1 MSVFSFAVVFFY
13 DRKIVNGLIGTE
25 RTAAF
30 AQIKSLLLTCLP
42 LAIVA
47 FLNNLSLT
55 IPKIY
60 LERYYG
66 ETVFGIYSS
75 VSSPTIVV
83 QLAATTLFAPLV
95 PVLTRQY
102 QEKNKKEFQKI
113 LLKFF
118 ALILA
123 GTVLGVILSVFL
135 ADFALGILYG
145 AEIKP
150 YTGLFIPVF
159 FIAVLIAVNASLF
172 SVCTLIREIRS
183 QYAVGLA
190 GIASAFLLSVTAVKT
205 WSLDG
210 TIVAFAGTLILQ
222 IAIQLFLIVRKVRK
236 MNGNRK

>member
-1 MSVFSFAVVFFY
+1 M
-13 DRKIVNGLIGTE
+13 
-25 RTAAF
+25 
-30 AQIKSLLLTCLP
+30 
-42 LAIVA
+42 
-47 FLNNLSLT
+47 
-55 IPKIY
+55 
-60 LERYYG
+60 
-66 ETVFGIYSS
+66 
-75 VSSPTIVV
+75 V

-183 QYAVGLA
+183 QYAV
-190 GIASAFLLSVTAVKT
+190 ASAFLLSVTAVKT

>member
-1 MSVFSFAVVFFY
+1 M
-13 DRKIVNGLIGTE
+13 
-25 RTAAF
+25 
-30 AQIKSLLLTCLP
+30 LTCLP

-66 ETVFGIYSS
+66 EAVFGIYSS

-145 AEIKP
+145 A
-150 YTGLFIPVF
+150 
-159 FIAVLIAVNASLF
+159 
-172 SVCTLIREIRS
+172 
-183 QYAVGLA
+183 
-190 GIASAFLLSVTAVKT
+190 
-205 WSLDG
+205 
-210 TIVAFAGTLILQ
+210 
-222 IAIQLFLIVRKVRK
+222 
-236 MNGNRK
+236 